1 MQTTIDTKIKE
12 GQLWRNKEKGYTITV
27 LSKLKKGVWKVSA
40 HGKGRTTHKMT
51 ENSFHFYDLIP
62 EDNLENT
69 TKEEKMNINNRI
81 RLIFNSNLSVDE
93 IFSVN
98 DIVNSLLKEDEIK
111 DFKKEKLKSS
121 VSTFISN
128 CLKSKDI
135 KKLSDKMK
143 VATSKKVY
151 QKINDSHIV
160 LKKNYLATNA
170 NINGGLFK
178 KVFNEQL
185 EIDQKFTTTEFMQK
199 VIATVD
205 CGELSKKETN
215 IVKSR
220 ITSFIS
226 SYVKK
231 EYIEKIFDTSELIKL
246 KYIDNRI
253 EIPLE
258 NTQEIK
264 VEINVEN
271 KFVEEKLGLRQRQ
284 HISEK
289 DVDQAYSE
297 NKLSNLLEKFSMM
310 PMGEL
315 VESFI
320 LHFNIL
326 QEKEKLQR
334 KTIEVLESKI
344 ENIESVNID
353 SLKETLKTRED
364 KIITLNREVC
374 NLKDKVKQ
382 LDSDVN
388 HQLDENERLLTIN
401 KELNSKVEV
410 TEPTDAWKTI
420 NVGDAISVN

>member
-1 MQTTIDTKIKE
+1 MQTTIDTKIQE
-12 GQLWRNKEKGYTITV
+12 GQVWRNKEKGYTITV

-40 HGKGRTTHKMT
+40 HGKGRTTHRMT
-51 ENSFHFYDLIP
+51 ENSFHFYDLIS
-62 EDNLENT
+62 EDTLKPT
-69 TKEEKMNINNRI
+69 TKEEKMNINNRV
-81 RLIFNSNLSVDE
+81 RLIFNNNLSINH
-93 IFSVN
+93 IFSVD
-98 DIVNSLLKEDEIK
+98 DIVNSLTQIDDLK
-111 DFKKEKLKSS
+111 DFKKEKLKAS
-121 VSTFISN
+121 VSAFISS
-128 CLKSKDI
+128 CLKTKAI

-143 VATSKKVY
+143 VSTSKKVY
-151 QKINDSHIV
+151 QKLDNSYAIS
-160 LKKNYLATNA
+160 KKIYLTTNA

-185 EIDQKFTTTEFMQK
+185 EINQMFTTIEFMQK
-199 VIATVD
+199 TINTIN
-205 CGELSKKETN
+205 CGELDKKEIN
-215 IVKSR
+215 IVNSR
-220 ITSFIS
+220 VYSFINK
-226 SYVKK
+226 YVKK
-231 EYIEKIFDTSELIKL
+231 GYIEKMSETSRWIKL
-246 KYIDNRI
+246 KYIDNI
-253 EIPLE
+253 EIQPE
-258 NTQEIK
+258 KTQEIK

-401 KELNSKVEV
+401 KELNSKVEE

>member
-1 MQTTIDTKIKE
+1 
-12 GQLWRNKEKGYTITV
+12 
-27 LSKLKKGVWKVSA
+27 
-40 HGKGRTTHKMT
+40 
-51 ENSFHFYDLIP
+51 
-62 EDNLENT
+62 
-69 TKEEKMNINNRI
+69 
-81 RLIFNSNLSVDE
+81 
-93 IFSVN
+93 
-98 DIVNSLLKEDEIK
+98 
-111 DFKKEKLKSS
+111 
-121 VSTFISN
+121 
-128 CLKSKDI
+128 
-135 KKLSDKMK
+135 
-143 VATSKKVY
+143 
-151 QKINDSHIV
+151 
-160 LKKNYLATNA
+160 
-170 NINGGLFK
+170 
-178 KVFNEQL
+178 
-185 EIDQKFTTTEFMQK
+185 
-199 VIATVD
+199 
-205 CGELSKKETN
+205 
-215 IVKSR
+215 
-220 ITSFIS
+220 
-226 SYVKK
+226 
-231 EYIEKIFDTSELIKL
+231 L
-246 KYIDNRI
+246 KYIDNI
-253 EIPLE
+253 EIQPE
-258 NTQEIK
+258 KTQEIK

>member
-1 MQTTIDTKIKE
+1 MQTTIDTKIQE
-12 GQLWRNKEKGYTITV
+12 GQVWRNKEKGYTITV

-40 HGKGRTTHKMT
+40 HGKGRTTHRMT
-51 ENSFHFYDLIP
+51 ENSFHFYDLIS
-62 EDNLENT
+62 EDTLKPT
-69 TKEEKMNINNRI
+69 TKEEKMNINNRV
-81 RLIFNSNLSVDE
+81 RLIFNNNLSINH
-93 IFSVN
+93 IFSVD
-98 DIVNSLLKEDEIK
+98 DIVNSLTQIDDLK
-111 DFKKEKLKSS
+111 DFKKEKLKAS
-121 VSTFISN
+121 VSAFISS
-128 CLKSKDI
+128 CLKTKAI

-143 VATSKKVY
+143 VSTSKKVY
-151 QKINDSHIV
+151 QKLDNSYAIS
-160 LKKNYLATNA
+160 KKIYLTTNA

-185 EIDQKFTTTEFMQK
+185 EINQMFTTIEFMQK
-199 VIATVD
+199 TINTIN
-205 CGELSKKETN
+205 CGELDKKEIN
-215 IVKSR
+215 IVNSR
-220 ITSFIS
+220 VYSFINK
-226 SYVKK
+226 YVKK
-231 EYIEKIFDTSELIKL
+231 GYIEKMSETSRWIKL
-246 KYIDNRI
+246 KYIDNI
-253 EIPLE
+253 EIQPE
-258 NTQEIK
+258 KTQEIK

-297 NKLSNLLEKFSMM
+297 NKLNNLLEKFSMM

>member
-1 MQTTIDTKIKE
+1 
-12 GQLWRNKEKGYTITV
+12 
-27 LSKLKKGVWKVSA
+27 
-40 HGKGRTTHKMT
+40 
-51 ENSFHFYDLIP
+51 
-62 EDNLENT
+62 
-69 TKEEKMNINNRI
+69 MNINNRV
-81 RLIFNSNLSVDE
+81 RLIFNNNLSINH
-93 IFSVN
+93 IFSVD
-98 DIVNSLLKEDEIK
+98 DIVNSLTQIDDLK
-111 DFKKEKLKSS
+111 DFKKEKLKAS
-121 VSTFISN
+121 VSAFISS
-128 CLKSKDI
+128 CLKTKAI

-143 VATSKKVY
+143 VSTSKKVY
-151 QKINDSHIV
+151 QKLDNSYAIS
-160 LKKNYLATNA
+160 KKIYLTTNA

-185 EIDQKFTTTEFMQK
+185 EINQMFTTIEFMQK
-199 VIATVD
+199 TINTIN
-205 CGELSKKETN
+205 CGELDKKEIN
-215 IVKSR
+215 IVNSR
-220 ITSFIS
+220 VYSFINK
-226 SYVKK
+226 YVKK
-231 EYIEKIFDTSELIKL
+231 GYIEKMSETSRWIKL
-246 KYIDNRI
+246 KYIDNI
-253 EIPLE
+253 EIQPE
-258 NTQEIK
+258 KTQEIK

-388 HQLDENERLLTIN
+388 HQLDENERLLTI

>member
-1 MQTTIDTKIKE
+1 MQTTIDTKIQE
-12 GQLWRNKEKGYTITV
+12 GQVWRNKEKGYTITV

-40 HGKGRTTHKMT
+40 HGKGRTTHRMT
-51 ENSFHFYDLIP
+51 ENSFHFYDLIS
-62 EDNLENT
+62 EDTLKPT
-69 TKEEKMNINNRI
+69 TKEEKMNINIRV
-81 RLIFNSNLSVDE
+81 RLIFNNNLSINH
-93 IFSVN
+93 IFSVD
-98 DIVNSLLKEDEIK
+98 DIVNSLTQIDDLK
-111 DFKKEKLKSS
+111 DFKKEKLKAS
-121 VSTFISN
+121 VSAFISS
-128 CLKSKDI
+128 CLKTKAI

-143 VATSKKVY
+143 VSTSKKVY
-151 QKINDSHIV
+151 QKLDNSYAIS
-160 LKKNYLATNA
+160 KKIYLTTNA

-185 EIDQKFTTTEFMQK
+185 EINQMFTTIEFMQK
-199 VIATVD
+199 TINTIN
-205 CGELSKKETN
+205 CGELDKKEIN
-215 IVKSR
+215 IVNSR
-220 ITSFIS
+220 VYSFINK
-226 SYVKK
+226 YVKK
-231 EYIEKIFDTSELIKL
+231 GYIEKMSETSRWIKL
-246 KYIDNRI
+246 KYIDNI
-253 EIPLE
+253 EIQPE
-258 NTQEIK
+258 KTQEIK

>member
-1 MQTTIDTKIKE
+1 MQTTIDTKIQE
-12 GQLWRNKEKGYTITV
+12 GQVWRNKEKGYTITV

-69 TKEEKMNINNRI
+69 TKEEKMNINNRV
-81 RLIFNSNLSVDE
+81 RLIFNNNLSINH
-93 IFSVN
+93 IFSVD
-98 DIVNSLLKEDEIK
+98 DIVNSLTQIDDLK
-111 DFKKEKLKSS
+111 DFKKEKLKAS
-121 VSTFISN
+121 VSAFISS
-128 CLKSKDI
+128 CLKTKAI

-143 VATSKKVY
+143 VSTSKKVY
-151 QKINDSHIV
+151 QKLDNSYAIS
-160 LKKNYLATNA
+160 KKIYLTTNA

-185 EIDQKFTTTEFMQK
+185 EINQMFTTIEFMQK
-199 VIATVD
+199 TINTIN
-205 CGELSKKETN
+205 CGELDKKEIN
-215 IVKSR
+215 IVNSR
-220 ITSFIS
+220 VYSFINK
-226 SYVKK
+226 YVKK
-231 EYIEKIFDTSELIKL
+231 GYIEKMSETSRWIKL
-246 KYIDNRI
+246 KYIDNI
-253 EIPLE
+253 EIQPE
-258 NTQEIK
+258 KTQEIK

>member
-1 MQTTIDTKIKE
+1 MQTTIDTKIQE
-12 GQLWRNKEKGYTITV
+12 GQVWRNKEKGYTITV

-40 HGKGRTTHKMT
+40 HGKGRTTHRMT
-51 ENSFHFYDLIP
+51 ENSFHFYDLIS
-62 EDNLENT
+62 EDTLKPT
-69 TKEEKMNINNRI
+69 TKEEKMNINNRV
-81 RLIFNSNLSVDE
+81 RLIFNNNLSINH
-93 IFSVN
+93 IFSVD
-98 DIVNSLLKEDEIK
+98 DIVNSLTQIDDLK
-111 DFKKEKLKSS
+111 DFKKEKLKAS
-121 VSTFISN
+121 VSAFISS
-128 CLKSKDI
+128 CLKTKAI

-143 VATSKKVY
+143 VSTSKKVY
-151 QKINDSHIV
+151 QKLDNSYAIS
-160 LKKNYLATNA
+160 KKIYLTTNA

-185 EIDQKFTTTEFMQK
+185 EINQMFTTIEFMQK
-199 VIATVD
+199 TINTIN
-205 CGELSKKETN
+205 CGELDKKEIN
-215 IVKSR
+215 IVNSR
-220 ITSFIS
+220 VYSFINK
-226 SYVKK
+226 YVKK
-231 EYIEKIFDTSELIKL
+231 GYIEKMSETSRWIKL
-246 KYIDNRI
+246 KYIDNI
-253 EIPLE
+253 EIQPE
-258 NTQEIK
+258 KTQEIK